1 MMVSDDVP
9 TAPRDQSSFFT
20 RLMRQKKFVC
30 GGVALALLL
39 TAIVVGLSVTTSRA
53 RGSPTDSAPT
63 LGAPGTP
70 APPGIASATTVK
82 NLVFG
87 LSDGMGPASMTLAR
101 TVGGRDSLVLDALL
115 SGTSRTRSSDSLVTD
130 SAAGATAYASGAKSF
145 NGAIGVDP
153 KGLPLGTLL
162 EVAQRRGMPVGLV
175 CTSRMTHATPAAF
188 SAHALFRDFEQFI
201 ASQQA
206 NLTIDV
212 MLGGGRDK
220 FAARPD
226 MRNLLAELASRGVTV
241 LNDAAE
247 FRSFASDLASKD
259 LRTVKVAGLFTGD
272 HMSYSVDRKA
282 SEEPSLAEMT
292 ALALNVL
299 SAKAGAAGFF
309 LMVEGSR
316 IDMAAHD
323 NDASTQVG
331 EVLAYDEAIGTVLE
345 FIKREPDTLLVS
357 TSDHETG
364 GLSLGLRNVSLGA
377 KVTYNW
383 YPERLR
389 AAKRSA
395 FATSRLIATSDSAAI
410 PSLVRDYVGADLSA
424 DEVQK
429 YVDLKANGT
438 SEFVMMLQLGN
449 DQARRSLLGWS
460 TTGHSGV
467 DVNLYA
473 AGRGAERFRGSL
485 ENTQVGQRMAEALGL
500 WDDLLAHTEWL
511 RANSTL
517 DLTSGA
523 AHMKRDVD
531 LHHNHDEQL

>member
-1 MMVSDDVP
+1 MVSDDVP

-20 RLMRQKKFVC
+20 RLTRKKKFVC
-30 GGVALALLL
+30 GGIALALLL
-39 TAIVVGLSVTTSRA
+39 TAIVVGLSLTNRTRA
-53 RGSPTDSAPT
+53 SPTDSAPT
-63 LGAPGTP
+63 LGAPPGTP
-70 APPGIASATTVK
+70 APPLASSGRVK

-101 TVGGRDSLVLDALL
+101 TVGSRDSLVLDALL

-130 SAAGATAYASGAKSF
+130 SAAGATAYASGAKSY
-145 NGAIGVDP
+145 NGAIGVDA

-220 FAARPD
+220 FAARLD
-226 MRNLLAELASRGVTV
+226 MRNLLAEMASRGVTV
-241 LNDAAE
+241 LNDATE
-247 FRSFASDLASKD
+247 FRAFANDLASKD

-272 HMSYSVDRKA
+272 HMSYNVDRNSSA
-282 SEEPSLAEMT
+282 EPSLAEMT

-377 KVTYNW
+377 KVIYNW

-395 FATSRLIATSDSAAI
+395 FATSRLIATSDDAAI

-424 DEVQK
+424 DEAQK

-531 LHHNHDEQL
+531 LHHNHEQQQL